1 MRIQVTA
8 DIGRSNTHRLL
19 EKYKN
24 LGKKSLT
31 VGIHKKDNKPY
42 PNGATTAKVGFWHE
56 FGVRDNDNDFRLVPR
71 VWLRI
76 FNLIEQ
82 EKSDLRQQVLLAF
95 QNDDLDTALE
105 EIGAYMKDRIR
116 DRILSNEVVPHSHN
130 KSGITL
136 YDTGQLVNSIDY
148 EVNDVQ

>member
-24 LGKKSLT
+24 LGKKSLI
-31 VGIHKKDNKPY
+31 VGIHKKDNKTY
-42 PNGATTAKVGFWHE
+42 PNGATTVEVGTWQE
-56 FGVRDNDNDFRLVPR
+56 FGTATLPPR

-76 FNLIEQ
+76 FNLIES
-82 EKSDLRQQVLLAF
+82 EKEELRQQVLLAF
-95 QNDDLDTALE
+95 QNDDLDKALE

-116 DRILSNEVVPHSHN
+116 DRILSNEVVPHSQN

-136 YDTGQLVNSIDY
+136 YDTGQLVSSIDY

>member
-31 VGIHKKDNKPY
+31 VGIHKKDNGTY
-42 PNGATTAKVGFWHE
+42 PNGATTVEVGTWQE
-56 FGVRDNDNDFRLVPR
+56 FGTATLPPR

-76 FNLIEQ
+76 FNLIES
-82 EKSDLRQQVLLAF
+82 EKEELRQQVLLAF
-95 QNDDLDTALE
+95 QNDDLDKALD

>member
-1 MRIQVTA
+1 MRIRTEA
-8 DIGRSNTHRLL
+8 DVSRSNIHRLA
-19 EKYKN
+19 EKYSK

-31 VGIHKKDNKPY
+31 VGIHRKDNGIY
-42 PNGATTAKVGFWHE
+42 PNGATTVEVGAWQE
-56 FGVRDNDNDFRLVPR
+56 FGTATLPPR

-76 FNLIEQ
+76 FNLIEN
-82 EKSDLRQQVLLAF
+82 EKEELRQQVILAF
-95 QNDDLDTALE
+95 QNDDIDTALK
-105 EIGAYMKDRIR
+105 EIGEYMKDRIR

-130 KSGITL
+130 KTGITL